1 MEQPKNRLTEGKIL
15 GPLIGF
21 MLPVLAALFL
31 QTMYGAVD
39 LMVVGQFGGEHAD
52 VFVSAVATGSHLMF
66 TVTFIVSGLGMGLTI
81 AIGRCVGA
89 GKREEAGDIIGSGIW
104 LFTALTVVITV
115 LMVFFAQPVARVMKA
130 PEAAFADTVRYV
142 VICSAGMIFIV
153 AYNMLGS
160 IFRGGGDSK
169 MPLITVAIACVVN
182 IAADVLL
189 VAVFKMG
196 AAGAAVATVFAQ
208 ALSVALSLLIMRRR
222 RLPFAFSKKSL
233 RPKGKHVKEILRL
246 GVPISLQDLLVNLS
260 FLVITAIINSLGVTA
275 SAGVGVADKLCGFL
289 MLISMAFM
297 QAMSAFVAQNMGA
310 GKPERAQKALRYGVA
325 ASLAVGVVIGVITF
339 FRGDLLAG
347 IFAKDREIIDAAAD
361 YLRAYSVDCVLT
373 AILFCFLG
381 YFNGM
386 GSTTFVMIQGLVG
399 AFFVRIPVA
408 WLMSRETP
416 VSLFH
421 IGLSTPAS
429 SFVQIVL
436 CLAFYAIR
444 KKRGTKAR
452 LEDLV

>member
-1 MEQPKNRLTEGKIL
+1 MEQTHNRLTEGKIL
-15 GPLIGF
+15 APLIGF

-66 TVTFIVSGLGMGLTI
+66 TVTFIVAGLGMGLTI

-89 GKREEAGDIIGSGIW
+89 GKRGEAGDIIGSGIW
-104 LFTALTVVITV
+104 LFTVLTVVLSV
-115 LMVFFAQPVARVMKA
+115 LMLFLAEAVARLMNA
-130 PEAAFADTVRYV
+130 PERAFADTVRYMR
-142 VICSAGMIFIV
+142 ICSCGMIFIV

-169 MPLITVAIACVVN
+169 LPLITVAIACAVN
-182 IAADVLL
+182 IAADLLL

-196 AAGAAVATVFAQ
+196 AAGAAIATVFAQ
-208 ALSVALSLLIMRRR
+208 ALSVVLSLVIMRHR
-222 RLPFAFSKKSL
+222 RLPFDFSRRSL
-233 RPKGKHVKEILRL
+233 RPKARHIKDILRL
-246 GVPISLQDLLVNLS
+246 GIPISLQDLLVNIS
-260 FLVITAIINSLGVTA
+260 FLVITAIINKLGVSA
-275 SAGVGVADKLCGFL
+275 SAGVGVADKLCSFL

-310 GKPERAQKALRYGVA
+310 GKPERAKKALRYGIA
-325 ASLAVGVVIGVITF
+325 ASLVVGVVVGALTF
-339 FRGDLLAG
+339 FRGELLAG
-347 IFAKDREIIDAAAD
+347 IFARDREILLAAAD
-361 YLRAYSVDCVLT
+361 YLRAYAIDCVLT
-373 AILFCFLG
+373 AALFCCLG
-381 YFNGM
+381 YFNGL

-399 AFFVRIPVA
+399 AFFVRIPIA
-408 WLMSRETP
+408 WMMSREVP

-429 SFVQIVL
+429 SFVQILL
-436 CLAFYAIR
+436 CLLYFAIL
-444 KKRGTKAR
+444 KKREAR
-452 LEDLV
+452 GDTLSAD